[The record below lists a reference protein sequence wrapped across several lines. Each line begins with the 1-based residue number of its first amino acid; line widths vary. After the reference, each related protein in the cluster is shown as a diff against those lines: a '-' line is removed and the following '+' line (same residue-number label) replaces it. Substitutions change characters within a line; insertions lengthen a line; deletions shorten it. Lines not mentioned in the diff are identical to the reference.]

1 MSVERLLFARDHT
14 GARDTA
20 KSKAESCPSGKA
32 HEVCLEKTLPSKQ
45 KHPEKPSDTVKHF
58 RREQNRAV
66 MNEKSR
72 PKRVGR
78 TAFLES

>member
-1 MSVERLLFARDHT
+1 MFVEHLLFARDHT
-14 GARDTA
+14 SARDTA
-20 KSKAESCPSGKA
+20 KSRAESWPSGKA
-32 HEVCLEKTLPSKQ
+32 QEICLEKTLPNKQ
-45 KHPEKPSDTVKHF
+45 KHPEKPSDKVKHF

-66 MNEKSR
+66 MNEKTR